1 MGEVEQTVTGRRE
14 AEKTITRSANRAAL
28 KDRRLNQGL
37 GRATAN
43 AEAQSR
49 LHTAGQRH
57 AETESPD
64 PLIKTTARGNAK
76 CLI

>member
-37 GRATAN
+37 GQT
-43 AEAQSR
+43 
-49 LHTAGQRH
+49 
-57 AETESPD
+57 D
-64 PLIKTTARGNAK
+64 PLIKTTTRGNAK

>member
-43 AEAQSR
+43 AEAQS
-49 LHTAGQRH
+49 
-57 AETESPD
+57 
-64 PLIKTTARGNAK
+64 
-76 CLI
+76 